1 MSHNLT
7 RSEPALILVINSMKQ
22 KESSKRPSWDDY
34 FLNLADF
41 VSRRS
46 TCLRKKVG
54 AVIVRDKRV
63 IATGYNGTCIPGGE
77 HCIDLGYCERDAQG
91 VKSGTRYEVGN
102 CTHAEASAIFQC
114 AKFGIASEGT
124 TLYVNGLICILCA
137 KMAVSAGITRI
148 VCIKENRPQNG
159 ISFLKKAEVEVKLS
173 GFFSKVKFKPD
184 I

>member
-1 MSHNLT
+1 MS
-7 RSEPALILVINSMKQ
+7 PKVV
-22 KESSKRPSWDDY
+22 SKRPSWDEY

-54 AVIVRDKRV
+54 AVIVRGKRV

-77 HCIDLGYCERDAQG
+77 HCIDLNYCEREAQG

-114 AKFGIASEGT
+114 AKFGIASEGA

-137 KMAVSAGITRI
+137 KMAVSAGINRI
-148 VCIKENRPQNG
+148 VCIKEKRPQNG
-159 ISFLKKAEVEVKLS
+159 LSFLKKAKVEVKLIS
-173 GFFSKVKFKPD
+173 FFSKNKF
-184 I
+184 